1 MNGNIMDIKYAL
13 LHALKLEAAEQTNRS
28 DRYLIRWDMVHPSSD
43 SKNDLSQE
51 YRKDNSR
58 A

>member
-1 MNGNIMDIKYAL
+1 MNGNITDRKYAV

-28 DRYLIRWDMVHPSSD
+28 DRYLIRWDMVHPSLD
-43 SKNDLSQE
+43 SKNDLSSV